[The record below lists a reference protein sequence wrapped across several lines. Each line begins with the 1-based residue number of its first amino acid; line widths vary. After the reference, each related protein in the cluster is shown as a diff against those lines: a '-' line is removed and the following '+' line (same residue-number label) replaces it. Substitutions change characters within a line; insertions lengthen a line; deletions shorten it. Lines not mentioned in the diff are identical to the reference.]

1 MSDANIAPIY
11 GSIHSYSTQQTGY
24 EATKIIDDS
33 VSATEYRSSTNTDE
47 WIIIDLGAE
56 RPISGFKIWSGI
68 SSDTGRS
75 IKNYSVGISN
85 TPSGFST
92 VASGQVAEPTLLLGK
107 AVMTYHETAVSE
119 TARYVKIYL
128 DDNWRFFAYP
138 EIASGEFEIYSSD
151 VQGDQADIFSNIE
164 IYEPVSQEDIL
175 SDLYVIPQH
184 TYTEKSSI
192 ASDAIIGDE
201 GTNIPSDTLIVASNI
216 NSDASISATET
227 ASIVSD
233 LSVYRSGSASTLPIF
248 VTGRSTGRISNTIIE
263 ASGSRSLLVYTT
275 DISTSDE
282 VVVADMLTS
291 SVMDMS
297 VITPPLGYQNYDW
310 KYDWVVRTYD
320 LAQYKFEIRTGDTL
334 PELNTAVFS
343 RINQDQI
350 ILRGQVPRYHQ
361 WRCHV
366 WASGSSDFELHQFT
380 IKGYVDWPANPL
392 YRSLQDQPFTTV
404 STIKKGV
411 QRPYEPLDPKL
422 WGGTYVPG
430 DCDADGIVDAY
441 DLAYLTSYILYGGSA
456 PSPLLSGDVN
466 YDNVVNVVDVIYLTN
481 YLRNS
486 GPPPIWLGDIE

>member
-1 MSDANIAPIY
+1 MANQNIAPIY
-11 GSIHSYSTQQTGY
+11 GSIHSYSSQETGY
-24 EATKIIDDS
+24 EATKIIDDNTYGS
-33 VSATEYRSSTNTDE
+33 EYRATSTTNE
-47 WIIIDLGAE
+47 WIIIDLGE
-56 RPISGFKIWSGI
+56 VRPISGFKIWSSIGFPLT
-68 SSDTGRS
+68 DS
-75 IKNYSVGISN
+75 IKDYSVGISN
-85 TPSGFST
+85 TPDSFSI
-92 VASGQVAEPTLLLGK
+92 VASGQVPIPTSVAGK
-107 AVMTYHETAVSE
+107 VTMGSHTTAVSE

-128 DDNWRFFAYP
+128 GTNWFQFPP
-138 EIASGEFEIYSSD
+138 ENIASGEFEIYSSD
-151 VQGDQADIFSNIE
+151 VQADQDDILSDAE
-164 IYEPVSQEDIL
+164 VYEPTSGEDIL

-184 TYTEKSSI
+184 TYIEKSTI
-192 ASDAIIGDE
+192 TSDATIGDE

-216 NSDASISATET
+216 NSDAVILATET
-227 ASIVSD
+227 ATIVSD
-233 LSVYRSGSASTLPIF
+233 LSVYRSGSAGVLPVF
-248 VTGRSTGRISNTIIE
+248 MTGRSTGRMTNTLIE

-282 VVVADMLTS
+282 VVVADMLTGG
-291 SVMDMS
+291 VMDMS

-380 IKGYVDWPANPL
+380 IKGYIDWPANSL

-411 QRPYEPLDPKL
+411 QRSYEPLNPKL

-430 DCDADGIVDAY
+430 DCDTDGIVDAY
-441 DLAYLTSYILYGGSA
+441 DLTYLTSYLLYGGSA
-456 PSPLLSGDVN
+456 PNPLLSGDVN
-466 YDNVVNVVDVIYLTN
+466 YDIVVDAVDLTYLTD
-481 YLRNS
+481 YLRNN
-486 GPPPIWLGDIE
+486 GPPPIWLGNV

>member
-1 MSDANIAPIY
+1 MSDSNIAPIY
-11 GSIHSYSTQQTGY
+11 GSIHSYSSQQAGY
-24 EATKIIDDS
+24 EATKIIDDAIS
-33 VSATEYRSSTNTDE
+33 STEYRSVSYNNE

-68 SSDTGRS
+68 SAATSAS
-75 IKNYSVGISN
+75 IRDYQVGVSN
-85 TPSGFST
+85 TPDSFSV
-92 VASGQVAEPTLLLGK
+92 VASGQVAEPSLIAGK

-128 DDNWRFFAYP
+128 DNNWFSLDGIY
-138 EIASGEFEIYSSD
+138 SGEFEIYSSD
-151 VQGDQADIFSNIE
+151 VQEDQD
-164 IYEPVSQEDIL
+164 DIL
-175 SDLYVIPQH
+175 SDAEVFAPVSGGDILSGLYVIPQH
-184 TYTEKSSI
+184 TYIETSNI
-192 ASDAIIGDE
+192 TSDATVGDE
-201 GTNIPSDTLIVASNI
+201 GTNIPSDMLIVASNI
-216 NSDASISATET
+216 NSDAVILATET
-227 ASIVSD
+227 AIIVSD
-233 LSVYRSGSASTLPIF
+233 LSVYRSGSAGVLPVF
-248 VTGRSTGRISNTIIE
+248 MVGRSTGRMTNTLIE

-297 VITPPLGYQNYDW
+297 VITPPLEYQNYDW

-320 LAQYKFEIRTGDTL
+320 LAQYKFEIRTGNTL

-350 ILRGQVPRYHQ
+350 ILRGQVPKYHQ

-380 IKGYVDWPANPL
+380 IKGYIDWPANPL

-411 QRPYEPLDPKL
+411 QRSYEPLNPKL
-422 WGGTYVPG
+422 WGGIYVPG
-430 DCDADGIVDAY
+430 DCDADGIVNAY
-441 DLAYLTSYILYGGSA
+441 DLAYLTSYLLYSGSA
-456 PSPLLSGDVN
+456 PNPLLSGDVN
-466 YDNVVNVVDVIYLTN
+466 YDIVVNSADLTYLTD
-481 YLRNS
+481 YLRNN
-486 GPPPIWLGDIE
+486 GPPPIWLGDV